1 MKAQRIT
8 GSLIDS
14 TRIMRNSRFAALTL
28 AFVAVACVCSA
39 APSHR
44 PDEWFRQRLV
54 GTWTCKVFGTQK
66 LTNYSDGTARLDV
79 TLNRLGAL
87 RYGKSLQL
95 DLEWTVEGGVLRHTV
110 VGGSPPEK
118 VARLVRDWGKTL
130 EYEIVE
136 VTDSHMLLEKP
147 DDADKQTRWDA
158 AADEL
163 AQR

>member
-1 MKAQRIT
+1 
-8 GSLIDS
+8 
-14 TRIMRNSRFAALTL
+14 MRNSRFAVLSLGLVTA
-28 AFVAVACVCSA
+28 ACVCSA
-39 APSHR
+39 APSTQ
-44 PDEWFRQRLV
+44 PDEWFRTQMV
-54 GTWTCKVFGTQK
+54 GTWTCNVFGTQK
-66 LTNYSDGTARLDV
+66 LTNHSDGTATLDV

-136 VTDSHMLLEKP
+136 VTDEHMLLEKP
-147 DDADKQTRWDA
+147 DEDEKQTRWEA
-158 AADEL
+158 ASDEL